1 MRAEGRRE
9 AAGATHAVLESRA
22 MRLSVHA
29 DAAALGAAAAAEVA
43 QAIAE
48 AVQTN
53 GRARIIVATGAS
65 QFTFIDALVA
75 RTDVPWAQVDA
86 FHLDEYVGLPL
97 SHKASFR
104 KYLQERLFSR
114 VPIGSAVL
122 LDGEADLAEVLAA
135 AGAAITA
142 APIDVCCCGIGENG
156 HLAFNDPPAD
166 FDTEDPYLVVTL
178 DTACRQQQV
187 GEGWFGG
194 LDEVPTQA
202 ISMSVRQ
209 ILKSRHIF
217 CMVPDKR
224 KAAAVQAALEGAV
237 TPDVPASILQTHPSV
252 RLFLDPASAS
262 LLKAGARPQQ
272 A

>member
-1 MRAEGRRE
+1 MRI
-9 AAGATHAVLESRA
+9 
-22 MRLSVHA
+22 SVHA

-43 QAIAE
+43 HAINE
-48 AVQTN
+48 AVEAR

-65 QFTFIDALVA
+65 QFTFLDALVA
-75 RTDVPWAQVDA
+75 RTDVPWPQVDA
-86 FHLDEYVGLPL
+86 FHLDEYIGLPL

-104 KYLQERLFSR
+104 RYLQERLFSR
-114 VPIGSAVL
+114 VPVGSALL
-122 LDGEADLAEVLAA
+122 LDGEADPAVVAAA
-135 AGAAITA
+135 AGAAISE
-142 APIDVCCCGIGENG
+142 APIDVCCCGIGENA

-166 FDTEDPYLVVTL
+166 FATDSPYLVVNL
-178 DTACRQQQV
+178 DEACRRQQV

-202 ISMSVRQ
+202 LSMSVRQ

-217 CMVPDKR
+217 CMVPDER
-224 KAAAVQAALEGAV
+224 KAAAVQASLEGPV
-237 TPDVPASILQTHPSV
+237 TSEVPASILQTHASM

-262 LLKAGARPQQ
+262 RLRAGTLPPQ

>member
-1 MRAEGRRE
+1 MRI
-9 AAGATHAVLESRA
+9 
-22 MRLSVHA
+22 SVHA

-43 QAIAE
+43 AVIAE
-48 AVQTN
+48 AVQAR

-104 KYLQERLFSR
+104 KYLQERLFSK
-114 VPIGSAVL
+114 VPIGSALL
-122 LDGEADLAEVLAA
+122 LDGEADPADVLAA
-135 AGAAITA
+135 ANAAISA
-142 APIDVCCCGIGENG
+142 APIDVCCCGIGENA

-166 FDTEDPYLVVTL
+166 FETEQPYLVVNL
-178 DTACRQQQV
+178 DEACRRQQV

-194 LDEVPTQA
+194 LDEVPAQA
-202 ISMSVRQ
+202 LSMSVRQ
-209 ILKSRHIF
+209 ILESRHIF
-217 CMVPDKR
+217 CMVPDQR
-224 KAAAVQAALEGAV
+224 KAAAVQAALEGPV
-237 TPDVPASILQTHPSV
+237 TPEVPASILQTHASM

-262 LLKAGARPQQ
+262 LLQAGTLSPHA
-272 A
+272 

>member
-1 MRAEGRRE
+1 
-9 AAGATHAVLESRA
+9 
-22 MRLSVHA
+22 MRLSVHP
-29 DAAALGAAAAAEVA
+29 DATALGATAAAEVA
-43 QAIAE
+43 TAISD
-48 AVQTN
+48 AVQAR

-65 QFTFIDALVA
+65 QFTFLEALVA

-104 KYLQERLFSR
+104 KYLQERLFSK
-114 VPIGSAVL
+114 VQVGSALL
-122 LDGEADLAEVLAA
+122 LDGEADPATVLAA
-135 AGAAITA
+135 ANAAISA

-166 FDTEDPYLVVTL
+166 FETEQPYLVVNL
-178 DTACRQQQV
+178 DEACRRQQV

-202 ISMSVRQ
+202 LSMSVRQ

-217 CMVPDKR
+217 CMVPDQR
-224 KAAAVQAALEGAV
+224 KAAAVHAALEGPV
-237 TPDVPASILQTHPSV
+237 TPDVPASILQTHASM

-262 LLKAGARPQQ
+262 RLQAGTLSAH